1 MAWSWSWATTSR
13 ATSSAVDRRRDSE
26 LERRIV
32 AGDIRALARA
42 ITLVERRDPSIRA
55 VQAALSQLGR
65 SPQVVGFTGAPGTG
79 KSTLVDALVTLL
91 RKQERSVAVV
101 ATDPNS
107 PFTGGAI
114 LGDRIRMQ
122 RHALDPKVF
131 IRSMGARGH
140 LGGLSLAAREAV
152 RLLGAFGF
160 DPVILETVGVG
171 QSELE
176 IAEVADTTVVVL
188 TPNLGDGVQMIKAGI
203 LEIADVFVVNKS
215 DLEGHDRVV
224 MELRAML
231 SLTSPSMRRS
241 APAAKRPRP
250 GGGSPAGMT
259 SLAEPNPWKPP
270 IVKTVAARQEGIDE
284 LWAAIEA
291 HRKYLEASGRG
302 RELAESRLQD
312 ETAEVVAEAAREQAL
327 ALLAEDPRLAGKLRK
342 DGTPYLAAQEIL
354 SRMRKGPQKRN
365 SLS

>member
-1 MAWSWSWATTSR
+1 VAATG
-13 ATSSAVDRRRDSE
+13 DSE
-26 LERRIV
+26 LARRFH

-42 ITLVERRDPSIRA
+42 ISLVERRDPSVRELESPPKGPKN
-55 VQAALSQLGR
+55 AAE
-65 SPQVVGFTGAPGTG
+65 VVGFTGAPGTG
-79 KSTLVDALVTLL
+79 KSTLVDALVALL
-91 RKQERSVAVV
+91 RKRGKSVSVI

-140 LGGLSLAAREAV
+140 LGGLSLATREAI

-160 DPVILETVGVG
+160 EQVILETVGVG

-176 IAEVADTTVVVL
+176 VAAVADTTVVVL

-203 LEIADVFVVNKS
+203 LEIADIFVVNKA
-215 DLEGHDRVV
+215 DLDGHQRLA

-231 SLTSPSMRRS
+231 SLN
-241 APAAKRPRP
+241 APRAT
-250 GGGSPAGMT
+250 GAGAT
-259 SLAEPNPWKPP
+259 KAWKPP
-270 IVKTVAARQEGIDE
+270 IIPTVAARQEGIDE

-291 HRKYLEASGRG
+291 HRHYLDTSGRAV
-302 RELAESRLQD
+302 ELAEKRLRD
-312 ETAEVVAEAAREQAL
+312 ETAEVVSELARDQARQAL
-327 ALLAEDPRLAGKLRK
+327 GEDAELTARLLQ
-342 DGTPYLAAQEIL
+342 DGTPYRAAEEIL
-354 SRMRKGPQKRN
+354 GRIGAGSHKHPRQR
-365 SLS
+365 